1 MVRMSTENTDNTESE
16 NAPVRRRGDRRVQ
29 DSVVADERR
38 KGDRRDT
45 PGLGALIKTLFR
57 RGPNSDS

>member
-1 MVRMSTENTDNTESE
+1 MSTEDTNHTEQDS
-16 NAPVRRRGDRRVQ
+16 APVRRRGDRRVA
-29 DSVVADERR
+29 DSVVVNDRR

-57 RGPNSDS
+57 RGTGSDS